1 MHNTR
6 RGLSFRADRSLCYPY
21 TMIPAV
27 LFVLFAYLLGSI
39 PVGVILAKLRGRDP
53 RTAGS
58 GNIGATNVMRTAGK
72 ALGIATLVGDTLK
85 GVVPVALALHWGLPE
100 HVTAAAGF
108 AAFAGHLFPIYLK
121 FKGGKGV
128 ATALG
133 VFLTLAPTAI
143 LIAAVFFFASL
154 LKWRYVSLGSLVGM
168 GLIPFILFALRAP
181 TAYALLSIP
190 VALLVFWKHKE
201 NIRRLMAGK
210 ENKLW
215 GKRVKGV

>member
-1 MHNTR
+1 MTVIA
-6 RGLSFRADRSLCYPY
+6 F
-21 TMIPAV
+21 I
-27 LFVLFAYLLGSI
+27 LFAYLLGSI
-39 PVGVILAKLRGRDP
+39 PVGVILARLRGRDP

-72 ALGIATLVGDTLK
+72 ALGIATLVGDILK
-85 GVVPVALALHWGLPE
+85 GVVPVALALHWGFPE
-100 HVTAAAGF
+100 QFTAAAGF

-143 LIAAVFFFASL
+143 LIAAVFFAAIL

-168 GLIPFILFALRAP
+168 GLIPFILLALRAP
-181 TAYALLSIP
+181 TAYVLLSIP
-190 VALLVFWKHKE
+190 VALLVFWKHRE

-210 ENKLW
+210 ESRL
-215 GKRVKGV
+215 GGGRRVKGV